1 MVAIF
6 GLGLGGSAALL
17 LLWPG
22 SPLRRRTTFS
32 ADAGR
37 GGVAADA
44 RSHPAVRGAGSAS
57 DAGRDDGARPA
68 ERMPDAAAR
77 HDARPVRSTPD
88 ARPRP
93 VALRPVRPI
102 RPVRPVR
109 PIKLVPPIDRP
120 RPRPRPD
127 RATGSVVIKSDPWA
141 YIHVDGRDTKLTT
154 SARPFSLPAGRH
166 QIELVNP
173 ALNLRQKLVIEV
185 VADEIVRRFVRLGE

>member
-1 MVAIF
+1 
-6 GLGLGGSAALL
+6 
-17 LLWPG
+17 
-22 SPLRRRTTFS
+22 
-32 ADAGR
+32 
-37 GGVAADA
+37 
-44 RSHPAVRGAGSAS
+44 
-57 DAGRDDGARPA
+57 
-68 ERMPDAAAR
+68 MPDAAAR

-127 RATGSVVIKSDPWA
+127 RATGSVVIKCDPWA